1 MLHVETWKLDTLS
14 EESCMH
20 FDSSTAQLVFVSIS
34 DWCPKLTQSLTSL
47 IMLANYGVNGE
58 N

>member
-1 MLHVETWKLDTLS
+1 MLHVETWKLDTSS

-20 FDSSTAQLVFVSIS
+20 FDSSTAQLVLVSTS

>member
-1 MLHVETWKLDTLS
+1 
-14 EESCMH
+14 MH